1 MVSQRGGRTE
11 SQFVLRVTDFMSE
24 TLNKIGK
31 SSGGLTR
38 SMGGLAGSVQGLLT
52 GMIGLQLAL
61 TAIPALLGSFAIAAN
76 TVALTNYRT
85 GLRRATV
92 QLRLLGFSLE
102 ESEERVRSL
111 ENSLDRGLVT
121 AVLRSGA
128 AVEALGILPVRVMAD
143 FAKLAEQISKIFG
156 ADTTASLE
164 AVFEALHGNK
174 DALFAISGITEEM
187 LTRNPELSELSG
199 YAFLEAYSKFIN
211 EVDATDLETLAEAL
225 TKMNESMAPWLDPVS
240 DAFSGGAV
248 ILMDAFAERLERLSD
263 KEGIDASHIVQIS
276 AAVGLLFDSFSK
288 VPDEKVLGRFTRLGR
303 GLGVGLLTGI
313 ALGSIE
319 QIDET
324 WEAISEKMLLSGG
337 LALGA
342 ATIGKSFGGK
352 FGAAAAVAAVAA
364 ILPGIVKE
372 TGEGTSRAEV
382 QIAFGIAGASIAKM
396 MGKGMIKSAVIGFI
410 VADFTGAVHDAIKDE
425 ENDKNSSLS
434 LAGQVMG
441 AIIIGGATRSPI
453 GGAIGASIGDQVV
466 AYFEKENP
474 EQASRVNSAIGTH
487 FSTYAIPVKLVRGLF
502 KWGDEG
508 NKLDAIIFDFFGDM
522 IDSTQRNH
530 GTLIGSFGFGD
541 LISEKIASE
550 LSEAFPGVAENL
562 DSFFTNMKDNV
573 EENKPLL
580 VKGFELGGPVGYV
593 IALGLSALFPGTAKE
608 IDEFFDNIGSK
619 ISDSGVRVYNFIG
632 AAIIGAVNAGISGI
646 TVAIN
651 SKLLVAEAALG
662 SLTTAV
668 NKWIAIY
675 NKYMPGPNIS
685 SIPSIAFPNVELPTF
700 TFTPQ
705 PLPTAPDDYGDP
717 EAGGA
722 DDDPDYVADV
732 GPVDHRPG
740 FGNPSSPNIDP
751 YSNNGPRTITVNVQM
766 DTDTVATKV
775 LELERNGGSTA
786 GYTD

>member
-92 QLRLLGFSLE
+92 QLRLLGYSLE
-102 ESEERVRSL
+102 ESEERVKSL
-111 ENSLDRGLVT
+111 ETRLDRGLVT

-143 FAKLAEQISKIFG
+143 FAKLAEQISKIAG
-156 ADTTASLE
+156 VDTTQALESL
-164 AVFEALHGNK
+164 FEALHGNK
-174 DALFAISGITEEM
+174 DALFGILGITEEM
-187 LTRNPELSELSG
+187 LTRNPDLRDATGMELIEMIKR
-199 YAFLEAYSKFIN
+199 YVE
-211 EVDATDLETLAEAL
+211 EVDPTDLETLATAL
-225 TKMNESMAPWLDPVS
+225 TKMNEAMAPWLDPVS

-248 ILMDAFAERLERLSD
+248 MLMDAFAERLERLSD

-303 GLGVGLLTGI
+303 GLGAGLLTGI

-342 ATIGKSFGGK
+342 ATIGNSFGGK
-352 FGAAAAVAAVAA
+352 FGAAAAVAAIAA

-425 ENDKNSSLS
+425 ENDENSSLS
-434 LAGQVMG
+434 LAGQIMG
-441 AIIIGGATRSPI
+441 AIIVGGATRSPI

-474 EQASRVNSAIGTH
+474 EQASRVNSAISTH
-487 FSTYAIPVKLVRGLF
+487 FATYAIPFKLVQGLF
-502 KWGDEG
+502 RWGDEG

-530 GTLIGSFGFGD
+530 GTLIGAFGFGD
-541 LISEKIASE
+541 LIGEAIAKE
-550 LSEAFPGVAENL
+550 FRWAFPGVAENI
-562 DSFFTNMKDNV
+562 DDFFVAMKNTV
-573 EENKPLL
+573 NENKPLL
-580 VKGFELGGPVGYV
+580 IAGFLLGGPVGAG
-593 IALGLSALFPGTAKE
+593 IALGLMVLFPGIAE
-608 IDEFFDNIGSK
+608 ELNEFFDNIGSN
-619 ISDSGVRVYNFIG
+619 ISDSGVRIYNFIG
-632 AAIIGAVNAGISGI
+632 AAIIGAVNAGTSGM
-646 TVAIN
+646 TTAIN
-651 SKLLVAEAALG
+651 SGLRVAESALG

-668 NKWIAIY
+668 NKWIAFY

-700 TFTPQ
+700 TFTP
-705 PLPTAPDDYGDP
+705 A
-717 EAGGA
+717 A
-722 DDDPDYVADV
+722 
-732 GPVDHRPG
+732 
-740 FGNPSSPNIDP
+740 
-751 YSNNGPRTITVNVQM
+751 ITVLRRMIMAILKPVVPM
-766 DTDTVATKV
+766 MTLIMLLMLD
-775 LELERNGGSTA
+775 L
-786 GYTD
+786 